1 MPQTKHNIT
10 GATGGDGNK
19 EVSGAGA
26 GYTRNI
32 QKGTSRS
39 AGNKEFPGT
48 TGAGVKGSIQEVT
61 ALSAGNKEF
70 PDTTGAGAKGS
81 VQEGTALSAGNKEF
95 PGTTGAGAKGSIQE
109 GTARSERAKPIQA
122 ERAKPARA
130 AEGAGTRDKHLS
142 VIILKK
148 GKEQSVRRYHP
159 WIFSGAI
166 ASVTGNPAEGDI
178 VEVYAWDKTYLAT
191 GHWAPG
197 SIAVRILS
205 FTKCN
210 VDRAFFKKRL
220 DDAFQYRVNSGI
232 AGRSDT
238 DVWRLVHGEGDGLPG
253 LVVDV
258 YGSVAV
264 LQAHTAGFWHIRQMI
279 ADMIPEVTGGVV
291 RSVYDKSEG
300 TLPFMAKLNP
310 VNGYLSGGLS
320 ETGTVV
326 TENGFRFRVDWE
338 KGQKTGFFVDQRD
351 SRSLVRQYSKGRK
364 VLNMFGYT
372 GGFSVYAMSNANL
385 VHTVDS
391 SAAATAL
398 ADENVNLNF
407 GDDPRHRSFTT
418 DAFNFLS
425 AMDREYDLVI
435 LDPPAFA
442 KHQTALN
449 QALQGYRRLN
459 ALAMQKIKPGGILFT
474 FSCSQVVSRE
484 DFRRSV
490 FVAAANTGRNVR
502 ILDQTGQP
510 ADHPVNIYHP
520 ESEYLKGLVLYIE

>member
-1 MPQTKHNIT
+1 MPRNDNNN
-10 GATGGDGNK
+10 TGGAGKTRDAG
-19 EVSGAGA
+19 SRIPGAGS
-26 GYTRNI
+26 GR
-32 QKGTSRS
+32 GRTS
-39 AGNKEFPGT
+39 E
-48 TGAGVKGSIQEVT
+48 TGK
-61 ALSAGNKEF
+61 
-70 PDTTGAGAKGS
+70 
-81 VQEGTALSAGNKEF
+81 
-95 PGTTGAGAKGSIQE
+95 
-109 GTARSERAKPIQA
+109 
-122 ERAKPARA
+122 
-130 AEGAGTRDKHLS
+130 AGTDPAGKISKSGKAGTDPAGKTGRAGETGRATS
-142 VIILKK
+142 PATVILKK

-166 ASVTGNPAEGDI
+166 SSVSGNPKEGDVAEI
-178 VEVYAWDKTYLAT
+178 YAWDKTYLAT

-205 FTKCN
+205 FEKCGI
-210 VDRAFFKKRL
+210 DREFFRKRL
-220 DDAFQYRVNSGI
+220 ADAFRYRINSGI

-238 DVWRLVHGEGDGLPG
+238 NVWRLVHGEGDGLPG
-253 LVVDV
+253 LVVDI

-279 ADMIPEVTGGVV
+279 ADLIPEVTGGLVTA
-291 RSVYDKSEG
+291 VYDKSEG

-310 VNGYLSGGLS
+310 VNGYLTGGPSGDLAGGPGGDLSGGPSGDPSGGLAGDLS
-320 ETGTVV
+320 GGPAGDPSGGLVGKGTVV
-326 TENGFRFRVDWE
+326 TENGFKFRIDWE
-338 KGQKTGFFVDQRD
+338 KGQKTGFFIDQRD
-351 SRSLVRQYSKGRK
+351 SRSLLRQYSNGRK

-372 GGFSVYAMSNANL
+372 GGFSVYAMSNASL

-398 ADENVNLNF
+398 ADENINLNF
-407 GDDPRHRSFTT
+407 GDDPRHRSFTA
-418 DAFNFLS
+418 DAFGFLS
-425 AMDREYDLVI
+425 GMDREYDLII

-459 ALAMQKIKPGGILFT
+459 AMAIQKIKPGGILFT
-474 FSCSQVVSRE
+474 FSCSQVVSRD

-502 ILDQTGQP
+502 ILHQTGQP